1 VSATTFSYFGPEL
14 VVLGTAILV
23 VVAGLFLERGRAS
36 DDADRARLVAASL
49 AILGCLIAIGYLFGF
64 VAVSRTPLDP
74 LSGTFVV
81 DHFALYLK
89 IILLLFAVV
98 TILLG
103 YRFSATFRPHQTE
116 FIGLILLATLG
127 GMFMASAREMIELYV
142 ALETLSIALYVMVAL
157 NKGQRLSSEA
167 GFKYLIVG
175 GASSAVLLYG
185 LAILYGLTG
194 RTNLDAVARAIVAGG
209 ASSPALVLA
218 SILIIGGLSFKI
230 AAVPFHQWVP
240 DVYQG
245 APTPVTAFVAVS
257 SKTAGYGLLI
267 RVLTS
272 ALLPLSA
279 QWTIYLAVIAAVTM
293 SLGNITAL
301 SQTNIKRLLGY
312 SSIAHAGYIVMGLV
326 AIANPSTRS
335 LGIGAVLFYLLT
347 YGLTNLAAFGAVQ
360 AVESNL
366 GSDEIGALSGLRER
380 SGTLALVLTLAMLSL
395 TGIPPLIGFFAKVFV
410 FLAAVQAGY
419 AWLGLVAVANSALSA
434 VYYLRVV
441 RTIYLEEGKPGRPL
455 LVGRPM
461 WAALGA
467 GVLAILPLTVVVSLF
482 VDRAQAAAR
491 AVFLR

>member
-1 VSATTFSYFGPEL
+1 MSVNTLTYFAPEL
-14 VVLGTAILV
+14 IVLGTALLIV
-23 VVAGLFLERGRAS
+23 VLGLFLERGGGDGERI
-36 DDADRARLVAASL
+36 RLLGAAL
-49 AILGCLIAIGYLFGF
+49 AILGCVVAMINLLGF
-64 VAVSRTPLDP
+64 VVVSRTPVDL
-74 LSGTFVV
+74 LYGTFIV

-89 IILLLFAVV
+89 LILLVFAIV

-103 YRFSATFRPHQTE
+103 YRFSETFRPHQSE
-116 FIGLILLATLG
+116 FIALILLATVG

-142 ALETLSIALYVMVAL
+142 ALETLSISLYVMVAL
-157 NKGQRLSSEA
+157 NRRQRLSSEA
-167 GFKYLIVG
+167 GFKYLVVG

-194 RTNLDAVARAIVAGG
+194 RTNLDAVGRTIVAGG
-209 ASSPALVLA
+209 TSSPALVLA

-230 AAVPFHQWVP
+230 AVVPFHQWVP

-245 APTPVTAFVAVS
+245 APTPVTAFIAVS
-257 SKTAGYGLLI
+257 SKTAGYALLI
-267 RVLTS
+267 RILSS
-272 ALLPLSA
+272 ALLPLAS
-279 QWTIYLAVIAAVTM
+279 QWTIYLAVVAAITM
-293 SLGNITAL
+293 TIGNVTAL

-312 SSIAHAGYIVMGLV
+312 SSIAHAGYLVMGLV
-326 AIANPSTRS
+326 AIANPSSRA
-335 LGIGAVLFYLLT
+335 LGIGALLFYLLV

-366 GSDEIGALSGLRER
+366 GSDEISALAGLRVR
-380 SGTLALVLTLAMLSL
+380 SGGLALVLALAMMSL

-419 AWLGLVAVANSALSA
+419 AWLALVAVANSALSA

-441 RTIYLEEGKPGRPL
+441 RTVYLEEGRPGRPL
-455 LVGRPM
+455 VVGRPM

-467 GVLAILPLTVVVSLF
+467 GVLAILPLAIVVSVF
-482 VDRAQAAAR
+482 VDRAQGAAH